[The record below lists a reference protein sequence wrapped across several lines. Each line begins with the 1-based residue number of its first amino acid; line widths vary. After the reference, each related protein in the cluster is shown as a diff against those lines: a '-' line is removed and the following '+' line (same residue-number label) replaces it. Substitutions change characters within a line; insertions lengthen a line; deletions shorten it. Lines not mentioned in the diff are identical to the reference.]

1 MMTAEKRREKRTTD
15 RDKKGGGGICGGHL
29 SLQREMI
36 DSSVEC
42 ELWQKNLRLS
52 TLAAAY
58 SNHKF

>member
-1 MMTAEKRREKRTTD
+1 MTAEKRREKRTTD
-15 RDKKGGGGICGGHL
+15 RDKKGGGICGGHL

-52 TLAAAY
+52 TLDAAY